1 MRGGAMGAGRRAML
15 VWLLAGAG
23 AGAAW
28 AQPSPSASVVTGPAI
43 TGLASAPL
51 ATAPAGS
58 AAVSAA
64 SAVPAAATVTATAT
78 AAPLA
83 ESPASVA
90 EGSASAAAVPASTP
104 AGPASAVAGP
114 ASAAAALAPGA
125 SAAAASASAPGPRLV
140 TQVIQPRAFG
150 HVLGDVLVQRVLL
163 EHAGRRLVPTA
174 LPPADRVG
182 RWFERR
188 APRTERDAQ
197 GRDWLVIE
205 HQLINAPRLITT
217 TALPALSVKTGSGEV
232 VAVPAWPLSIGPL
245 TLAESPG
252 LQGDRPVLPH
262 DTRAVEFRLWAA
274 LGSLAAVLLAWAGW
288 WAWRHWR
295 EAQRLPFAQAARQV
309 RRLDAADPA
318 AWQALHAAINRSA
331 GRVVHAASLPEWLAE
346 APHLQP
352 LRGDL
357 EAFFAASNA
366 RFFGAAETAPTMA
379 LRPLA
384 QALRASERRHQR

>member
-1 MRGGAMGAGRRAML
+1 MRARAMDAGRRAML
-15 VWLLAGAG
+15 VWLLACAG
-23 AGAAW
+23 GGAAW
-28 AQPSPSASVVTGPAI
+28 AQPGPSAPAVSGPASAA
-43 TGLASAPL
+43 LAAAPV
-51 ATAPAGS
+51 GS
-58 AAVSAA
+58 AAVPAA
-64 SAVPAAATVTATAT
+64 TAVPAAAA
-78 AAPLA
+78 
-83 ESPASVA
+83 
-90 EGSASAAAVPASTP
+90 
-104 AGPASAVAGP
+104 PASA
-114 ASAAAALAPGA
+114 S
-125 SAAAASASAPGPRLV
+125 GPRLV

-163 EHAGRRLVPTA
+163 EHAGRRLMPTA

-188 APRTERDAQ
+188 TPRTEVDAL

-205 HQLINAPRLITT
+205 HQLINAPRLITA
-217 TALPALSVKTGSGEV
+217 TALPALSLKTGSGEV

-245 TLAESPG
+245 TLAESPM

-262 DTRAVEFRLWAA
+262 DTRAVESRLWAS
-274 LGSLAAVLLAWAGW
+274 LGALAAVLLAWAGW

-295 EAQRLPFAQAARQV
+295 EAQHLPFAQAARQV

-331 GRVVHAASLPEWLAE
+331 GRVVHAASLPEWLAQS
-346 APHLQP
+346 PHLQP
-352 LRGDL
+352 LRGQL

-379 LRPLA
+379 LHPLA
-384 QALRASERRHQR
+384 RALRAAERRHQR

>member
-1 MRGGAMGAGRRAML
+1 MRAGVMAAGRRATL
-15 VWLLAGAG
+15 VWLLAVAG
-23 AGAAW
+23 GGAAW
-28 AQPSPSASVVTGPAI
+28 AQPGSSAAT
-43 TGLASAPL
+43 LAPG
-51 ATAPAGS
+51 TS
-58 AAVSAA
+58 AAVA
-64 SAVPAAATVTATAT
+64 
-78 AAPLA
+78 
-83 ESPASVA
+83 
-90 EGSASAAAVPASTP
+90 
-104 AGPASAVAGP
+104 
-114 ASAAAALAPGA
+114 
-125 SAAAASASAPGPRLV
+125 ASAPGPRLV

-188 APRTERDAQ
+188 TPRIERDAQ

-205 HQLINAPRLITT
+205 HQLINAPRLITA
-217 TALPALSVKTGSGEV
+217 TALPAIDLKTGSGEV
-232 VAVPAWPLSIGPL
+232 LAVPAWPLSIGPL

-252 LQGDRPVLPH
+252 LQGDRPVLLH
-262 DTRAVEFRLWAA
+262 DSRGIESRLQASLGA
-274 LGSLAAVLLAWAGW
+274 LVAVLLAWAGW

-295 EAQRLPFAQAARQV
+295 ESQRLPFALAARQV
-309 RRLDAADPA
+309 RRLDAGDPA

-352 LRGDL
+352 LRGEL
-357 EAFFAASNA
+357 EAFFAASNT
-366 RFFGAAETAPTMA
+366 RFFGAADAAPAMA

-384 QALRASERRHQR
+384 QALRAAERRHRR